1 MIEKQNTVF
10 GSVKK
15 PYEKPYIEVFEL
27 DNKAPLLAGSP
38 SGQATFGKGTLDE
51 GDWNDD

>member
-15 PYEKPYIEVFEL
+15 PYEKPEFEVIEL
-27 DNKAPLLAGSP
+27 DNQTPLLAS
-38 SGQATFGKGTLDE
+38 SGDTNGGVGVGTSGL
-51 GDWNDD
+51 GNGGNI

>member
-1 MIEKQNTVF
+1 MVEKQNTVL

-27 DNKAPLLAGSP
+27 DNQAPLLAGSP
-38 SGQATFGKGTLDE
+38 SGRYKEDPGFE
-51 GDWNDD
+51 GELGE